1 VASGPDPWR
10 EEAGEVE
17 RLAFFSDAVF
27 AIAMTL
33 LVVELE
39 RPQVPEDA
47 SARAL
52 RDALL
57 DRWPDAL
64 SYAVSFLVVGLY
76 WAGHHR
82 LLRWIARAD
91 RGLVWRNLLVLLGVA
106 FVPYPT
112 AVLGD
117 YAPNPTAVV
126 FYAATLALVGALW
139 WATWRHAWRA
149 GLLVPGL
156 DPRWAASVS
165 ASLLLPP
172 LVFAG
177 SILVAVAGFPEAAMY
192 AWLLLLLVR
201 PLLGRRYRPGT

>member
-57 DRWPDAL
+57 DRWPDVL

-82 LLRWIARAD
+82 LLRWVARAD
-91 RGLVWRNLLVLLGVA
+91 RRLVWGNLLVLLGVA

-126 FYAATLALVGALW
+126 FYAATLAAVGALW
-139 WATWRHAWRA
+139 WATWRHAWRTD
-149 GLLVPGL
+149 LLVPGL
-156 DPRWAASVS
+156 DPRWAAYVS